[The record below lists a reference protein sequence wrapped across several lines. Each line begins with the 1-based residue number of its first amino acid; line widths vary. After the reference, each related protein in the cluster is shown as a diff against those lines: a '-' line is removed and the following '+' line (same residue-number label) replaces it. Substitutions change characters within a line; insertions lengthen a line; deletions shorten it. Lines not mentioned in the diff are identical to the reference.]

1 MKKDKAAKEPLIHIT
16 KRDTMPLW
24 QSLLIRFAA
33 IAIALAVSAILV
45 IVLTKQ
51 NPMSVFD
58 AMFKGSFGSKRK
70 FLNLMKSVATLLCI
84 SLAITPAFKMKFWNI
99 GAEGQVLMGALAA
112 AAVMR
117 TMGKYVMPNWVIIL
131 VMLVASLVSGLIWA
145 VIPAIFKAIWNT
157 NETLFTLM
165 MNYVA
170 MQIIQIFIAIWI
182 KSGSGV
188 VGIINE
194 NNKKGWLPLLFGENY
209 LLNIFVVLG
218 LTVFLFI
225 YLKFSKHGYEISVV
239 GESENTARYIG
250 INVKKVV
257 IRTMAISGALCG
269 LAGFLLVSGADHTIN
284 KDLAGGM
291 GFTAIMVSWLAKF
304 NPFIMVVASFLL
316 VFLDRGASNVATMCK
331 LNDSVGEIITAI
343 IIFFIIGCEFFIR
356 YKIHFRSH
364 TPREN
369 KTNDPQKPD
378 ALPQVPDEPKA
389 PVEAS
394 DNTSVEASVETSVGT
409 GSADAQVT
417 VS

>member
-1 MKKDKAAKEPLIHIT
+1 MKKDKIAKEPLIHIT
-16 KRDTMPLW
+16 KRDTMPPW
-24 QSLLIRFAA
+24 QGILIRVGAVL
-33 IAIALAVSAILV
+33 IALAVSAVLV
-45 IVLTKQ
+45 IVLTKT

-58 AMFKGSFGSKRK
+58 AMFKGSFGSKFKVR
-70 FLNLMKSVATLLCI
+70 NLMKSVATLLCI

-117 TMGKYVMPNWVIIL
+117 TMGRYVIPSWVVIL
-131 VMLVASLVSGLIWA
+131 VMLAAALVSGLIWA
-145 VIPAIFKAIWNT
+145 VIPAIFKALWNT

-170 MQIIQIFIAIWI
+170 MQIIQIFISIWI

-188 VGIINE
+188 VGLINAE
-194 NNKKGWLPLLFGENY
+194 SHRGWLPDLFGVKY
-209 LLNIFVVLG
+209 LLNVIVVAG
-218 LTVFLFI
+218 LTVFMFV

-269 LAGFLLVSGADHTIN
+269 LAGFLLVAGADHTIN

-304 NPFIMVVASFLL
+304 NPFIMVGASFML
-316 VFLDRGASNVATMCK
+316 VFLDRGASNVATQCN

-356 YKIHFRSH
+356 YKINFRAR
-364 TPREN
+364 TPKE
-369 KTNDPQKPD
+369 K
-378 ALPQVPDEPKA
+378 APDEPEK
-389 PVEAS
+389 P
-394 DNTSVEASVETSVGT
+394 
-409 GSADAQVT
+409 
-417 VS
+417 